1 MAGATWRASGLRSV
15 AILAALF
22 ALGSRFAG
30 KVVTTTLGWA
40 STLLFGRVPASR
52 QFILLGITFGSVI
65 WMVLVAGILFPN
77 VGTFLLVLIPQQ
89 SIVPE
94 WVIRLVMLIGALIV
108 PGVVGLLVL
117 ALSPPTERQG
127 QRAVASVLRGYPLT
141 VLLAV
146 LLVFLALLA
155 IWRKARSTAK
165 RWTDAHVPMV
175 VKPGEYDQVAD
186 DLDRAVT
193 AAGLD
198 VTPTEAPAAMS
209 RPARWLAAVAGTGSA
224 AFVPDRM
231 IQLHGQDLDILIYP
245 MDLLISGK
253 SVNVARA
260 RAAMASRL
268 TTSAAHLTVSAE
280 AQAIEDRLM
289 ALARPPTTEPDRP
302 PRFDDTAAAEFEA
315 IDKVLA
321 SIPVPYDEW
330 EVLYRQRLQ
339 VERDLRAGAMAED
352 AVGAEG
358 AASADGVRAG
368 LSTLGRLARTGAGVA
383 VNVATDERTGQVLDR
398 MAGPQWRWA
407 IRAASVAAIAAREAL
422 RAPGSRD
429 PDDSIV
435 GERNAG
441 EPSRFPADLQAND
454 GHDKGGPNPAGEHD
468 SARERAAA
476 RDARDPHH

>member
-1 MAGATWRASGLRSV
+1 LRSV

-65 WMVLVAGILFPN
+65 WMVLVAGVLFPN

-117 ALSPPTERQG
+117 ALSPPTERRG

-175 VKPGEYDQVAD
+175 VKPGAYDQVAD

-224 AFVPDRM
+224 ALVPDRM

-289 ALARPPTTEPDRP
+289 ALARPPTSEPDRA

-321 SIPVPYDEW
+321 SIQVPYEEW

-352 AVGAEG
+352 AILGAEG
-358 AASADGVRAG
+358 SASVDGVRAG
-368 LSTLGRLARTGAGVA
+368 LSTLGRIARTGAGVA
-383 VNVATDERTGQVLDR
+383 VDVATDERTGQALDR

-422 RAPGSRD
+422 RAPGPRD

-441 EPSRFPADLQAND
+441 EPSRFPADPPGND
-454 GHDKGGPNPAGEHD
+454 GRDTDGPDAAGERGSVRERG
-468 SARERAAA
+468 SARARAVA
-476 RDARDPHH
+476 RDARDPDR

>member
-1 MAGATWRASGLRSV
+1 LRSV

-30 KVVTTTLGWA
+30 KIVTTTLGWA

-52 QFILLGITFGSVI
+52 QFLLLGITFGSVI
-65 WMVLVAGILFPN
+65 WMALVAGVLFPN

-94 WVIRLVMLIGALIV
+94 WVIRLVMLLGALVV

-117 ALSPPTERQG
+117 ALSPPAERQG
-127 QRAVASVLRGYPLT
+127 KRAVSSVLRGYPLT

-155 IWRKARSTAK
+155 IWRKARSAAR

-175 VKPGEYDQVAD
+175 VKPGAYDQVAD

-224 AFVPDRM
+224 ALVPDRM

-245 MDLLISGK
+245 MDLLISGTA
-253 SVNVARA
+253 VNVARA

-289 ALARPPTTEPDRP
+289 TLARPRTTEPAP
-302 PRFDDTAAAEFEA
+302 PRFDDAAAAEFEA
-315 IDKVLA
+315 IDGVLA
-321 SIPVPYDEW
+321 SIQIPYDEW

-352 AVGAEG
+352 AVLGANG
-358 AASADGVRAG
+358 AATGEGVRAG
-368 LSTLGRLARTGAGVA
+368 LSAIGRLARTGAGIA
-383 VNVATDERTGQVLDR
+383 VDVATDDRTGQVLDR

-422 RAPGSRD
+422 RAPGARD

-441 EPSRFPADLQAND
+441 EPSRFPDDPAAND
-454 GHDKGGPNPAGEHD
+454 RHEGAGERD
-468 SARERAAA
+468 RKGNDEAGVGEGREREAVRSAA
-476 RDARDPHH
+476 RGRARGR